1 MFVLTRKP
9 GEKVV
14 IGNEVTL
21 TVVAV
26 HGGRITLGIEAPA
39 RVHVVRG
46 ELLDRPDE
54 PTIVWAPPPPEEPR
68 DPPRR

>member
-1 MFVLTRKP
+1 MLVLTRKP

-26 HGGRITLGIEAPA
+26 HGGRITLGIEAPT

-54 PTIVWAPPPPEEPR
+54 PTIVWAPPPPE
-68 DPPRR
+68 PPRAPPHR